1 MIYLKTR
8 EEIELIRESAL
19 MVSKTLAIVAKELK
33 KGIDEAIRSASQAI
47 CPRRWSESRK
57 NNLRKALFEQFLLSE
72 Q

>member
-1 MIYLKTR
+1 LEVNVSCGKF
-8 EEIELIRESAL
+8 ELIKPSL
-19 MVSKTLAIVAKELK
+19 SIIKLPLAIVAKELK

-47 CPRRWSESRK
+47 WPRRWSESRK